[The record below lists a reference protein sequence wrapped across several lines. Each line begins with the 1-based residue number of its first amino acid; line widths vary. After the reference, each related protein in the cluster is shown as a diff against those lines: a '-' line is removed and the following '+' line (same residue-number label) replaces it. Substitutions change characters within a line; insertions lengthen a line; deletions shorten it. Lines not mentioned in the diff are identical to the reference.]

1 MLVAF
6 DTSHLDTSN
15 TVRPVQEVNVPCMS
29 LIPPVFHLDT
39 SSLVRPVHPP
49 NMLLMVRTL
58 PMRQSATSS
67 VVSFAQ
73 FWNVA
78 DA

>member
-1 MLVAF
+1 
-6 DTSHLDTSN
+6 
-15 TVRPVQEVNVPCMS
+15 MS